1 MSSVMNTK
9 EFPGRFLHLVL
20 QILITL
26 YQKIRSNSVGEAVYH
41 QQHDVCG
48 KEQDRRLS
56 TTQVSKYAQ
65 KGKRKKNCQQDCP
78 ALYICP
84 LSLDLRQTATGFT
97 KLVIS

>member
-1 MSSVMNTK
+1 MSSAMNTK
-9 EFPGRFLHLVL
+9 EFPGRFLYVVL

-26 YQKIRSNSVGEAVYH
+26 YKTIRSNSVGEAVYH

-65 KGKRKKNCQQDCP
+65 KGKRKKIVSKTVRHGISAHLVSIFGKRRP
-78 ALYICP
+78 AL
-84 LSLDLRQTATGFT
+84 LN
-97 KLVIS
+97 